1 MIGRLIDGRYQVR
14 ARIARGGM
22 ATVYLATDLRLER
35 RVAIKIMHGH
45 LADESNF
52 KERFVQEA
60 RSAARLAHPN
70 VVNVFDQG
78 QDSDMAYLVMEY
90 LPGMTLRDLLKD
102 YGTLTTEQ
110 TLDIMDAV
118 LGGLAA
124 AHKAGIVHR
133 DLKPENV
140 LLADDGRIKIG
151 DFGLSRATSANT
163 ATGQALLGT
172 IAYLSPELLTRGTA
186 DARSDIYAAGIMMYE
201 MLTGA
206 QPFVGDQPMQIAFQH
221 ANDQVPR
228 PSAVNPSVPRDLDEL
243 VLWAT
248 AKDPVDRPTDGRAML
263 EQLRL
268 TEQTMSATQAA
279 TTGVQRTVVM
289 PAALSPDVATAQ
301 TQSFLAT
308 QAFQKSGKTP
318 ALTTPTRAPAA
329 PPTAPHSPPRSP
341 AQAGPADR
349 LKASAAVR
357 RRRGFWLAGVIVLL
371 IALAGGT
378 GWYFGIGP
386 GAQLTLP
393 DVTKD
398 SPSTAAQKL
407 EDLGLVVTRADE
419 PSTTVPAGS
428 VIGTDPASGQRVA
441 RESAVTLLVS
451 TGPTPLPLPQ
461 VIGLQED
468 AARAALEA
476 AKFTVGDP
484 TKVFSSDVEAG
495 VVIDAYAAD
504 GTSSLAADGTTEGVM
519 YGEAQPVI
527 LLVSAGT
534 IPGVEGQSVDAATS
548 SLKSVGLNA
557 TTGDTV
563 FSSTIGKGLVVQANP
578 PGDTV
583 HPGDMMSLVVSA
595 GSVPDVSGKSVDEA
609 TSTLQAVGLQA
620 TSGEEVYN
628 DTIAKG
634 LVIQAAAPG
643 DPVRPGDTMSLQISR
658 GPEPVTVPDVV
669 GKAWID
675 AKSILVDAGFDL
687 SYPAG
692 ADLVPSLVT
701 VTATNPIAGTSVPRG
716 SKLTVSVSF

>member
-14 ARIARGGM
+14 SRIARGGM

-206 QPFVGDQPMQIAFQH
+206 QPFVGDQPMQVAFQH

-243 VLWAT
+243 VIWAT
-248 AKDPVDRPTDGRAML
+248 AKNPVDRPTDGRAML

-268 TEQTMSATQAA
+268 TEQRMSATQAA

-289 PAALSPDVATAQ
+289 PAALSPEVALAQ
-301 TQSFLAT
+301 T
-308 QAFQKSGKTP
+308 QAFQKTGLTS
-318 ALTTPTRAPAA
+318 ALTAPARVA
-329 PPTAPHSPPRSP
+329 PAQTAPQQAAAVRSKTSSPS
-341 AQAGPADR
+341 ASSDR

-357 RRRGFWLAGVIVLL
+357 RRRGFVLAAIIILL
-371 IALAGGT
+371 VALAGGT
-378 GWYFGIGP
+378 GWYFGVGP
-386 GAQLTLP
+386 GAQLTIP
-393 DVTKD
+393 DVAGKAPD
-398 SPSTAAQKL
+398 AAQSTL
-407 EDLGLVVTRADE
+407 EELGVVVTRADQA
-419 PSTTVPAGS
+419 SLAVPAGT
-428 VIGTDPASGQRVA
+428 VVGTDPSSGAHVA
-441 RESAVTLLVS
+441 RDSGVTLFIS
-451 TGPTPLPLPQ
+451 TGPAQLPLPQ
-461 VIGLQED
+461 VIGADQ
-468 AARAALEA
+468 AAAQQAIEQ
-476 AKFTVGDP
+476 AKFTLGDVSQ
-484 TKVFSSDVEAG
+484 VFTDDAEAG
-495 VVIDAYAAD
+495 VVLDAYSAD
-504 GTSSLAADGTTEGVM
+504 GTSLAADGSTEGVL
-519 YGEAQPVI
+519 YSEAQPVS
-527 LLVSAGT
+527 LLVSAGS
-534 IPGVEGQSVDAATS
+534 I
-548 SLKSVGLNA
+548 
-557 TTGDTV
+557 
-563 FSSTIGKGLVVQANP
+563 
-578 PGDTV
+578 
-583 HPGDMMSLVVSA
+583 
-595 GSVPDVSGKSVDEA
+595 PDVSDQSVEDA
-609 TSTLQAVGLQA
+609 TAALQAVGLSA
-620 TSGEEVYN
+620 EAGEEVYS
-628 DTIAKG
+628 DSIDEG
-634 LVIQAAAPG
+634 RVIQGIAPA
-643 DPVRPGDTMSLQISR
+643 DTVRPGDTISLQISR
-658 GPEPVTVPDVV
+658 GPEPVTVPDVT
-669 GKAWID
+669 GKSWSE
-675 AKSILVDAGFDL
+675 AKSILADAGL
-687 SYPAG
+687 VASGPTG
-692 ADLVPSLVT
+692 VDLVVAPIKT
-701 VTATNPIAGTSVPRG
+701 VVSSSDPAAGSSVPRG
-716 SKLTVSVSF
+716 STVSLQVDLRFG